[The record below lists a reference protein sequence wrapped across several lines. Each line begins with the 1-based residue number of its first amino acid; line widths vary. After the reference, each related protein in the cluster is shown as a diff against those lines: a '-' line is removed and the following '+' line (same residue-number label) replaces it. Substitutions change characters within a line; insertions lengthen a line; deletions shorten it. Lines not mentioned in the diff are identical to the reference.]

1 MAAKATKNEAV
12 TAEEK
17 QVKAKEPKGNKVP
30 IMVAMI
36 EGEDEYVNVG
46 VNGHYTQVRRG
57 VQVEVDPSVAEVL
70 MNSNLQMMTALET
83 QKKFE
88 NQEFDFE

>member
-1 MAAKATKNEAV
+1 MAAKTTKNEAV

-17 QVKAKEPKGNKVP
+17 QVKAKESKGNKVP

-70 MNSNLQMMTALET
+70 KNSNFQMMAALET